1 MRKKILIADDNPGI
15 LEVVSIILESEG
27 YEVKSTVDP
36 QHVLQIQEDPPGLIL
51 LDIWM
56 GGTDGRYICKQL
68 KSDDATRNIPVIL
81 MSANSNIRSIAEES
95 GADGF
100 IAKPFEIDELISQI
114 QSIYTSAN
122 PGNQ

>member
-27 YEVKSTVDP
+27 YEVKSTANP
-36 QHVLQIQEDPPGLIL
+36 QEVLQIKENPPGLIL

-56 GGTDGRYICKQL
+56 GGTDGRHICRQL
-68 KSDDATRNIPVIL
+68 KADSSTRHIPVIL
-81 MSANSNIRSIAEES
+81 MSANSDIKAIAAEC

-100 IAKPFEIDELISQI
+100 IAKPFEIEDLINQI
-114 QSIYTSAN
+114 HLIYSSPAS
-122 PGNQ
+122 